1 MILKLILNIKKVR
14 SCKCAI
20 PAFGGILVFNV
31 VLGYAYLPGNRN
43 NSFITFPFSLSC
55 PVFVS
60 FYILNRIT
68 RML

>member
-1 MILKLILNIKKVR
+1 MILKLTLNIKKGR

-31 VLGYAYLPGNRN
+31 VLDYAYLSGNRN
-43 NSFITFPFSLSC
+43 NSFITFPLSLSC
-55 PVFVS
+55 PVIVS
-60 FYILNRIT
+60 FYILNRIK

>member
-1 MILKLILNIKKVR
+1 MILKLTLSVKKGR

-43 NSFITFPFSLSC
+43 NSFITFPLSLSC
-55 PVFVS
+55 PVIVS
-60 FYILNRIT
+60 FYILNRIK